1 MRIFRNDLRLA
12 LQGSTLCQIESQG
25 VIISP
30 STVRGGAAGAAMR
43 GLMYGYFLCCIR
55 RPGNSCGGFSR
66 SPLKSLATAV
76 IAACFLGCL
85 PPVAIAANPEPT
97 AFAGAWVGAL
107 GAGAS
112 QLRLVLTI
120 THLTSG
126 EYTAALNSVDQGA
139 VLPVEALT
147 SKDGTVSFE
156 VRSVGGLYQ
165 GKLDDSGTGITGI
178 WKQTGVAPQ
187 ELTFKRTS
195 TQATAAS
202 ATASGPT
209 EKPFTIPLDTLVP
222 IAPTAF
228 AADGKFHLVYELH
241 VTNMGS
247 WSCALLGLEV
257 AGEGVGSHL
266 LASFSQAN
274 LEGMILQLGTKSA
287 EKSRLAPGASAVVY
301 VWITVARREDLP
313 AVLRQRLSVKLG
325 DYPEVLDLQTYP
337 VPVRTDPIV
346 IGSPLKG
353 DHWVAANGPSNTSG
367 HRRALIPV
375 QGRAMISQRFAI
387 DWVRIYDDGKTYHG
401 DPLDNKNYYAFGAE
415 AFAVADGVVTETLDG
430 VPLNVPGEHS
440 RAVPITLE
448 NIGGNHI
455 VLDIGAG
462 HYAFYAHLQ
471 PGSLR
476 VKLGDRV
483 RRGQVLGLVGNTG
496 NSTEPHLHFHISN
509 ATAPLGAEG
518 LPYAFKSFELQGQAS
533 GINAAVDLKEKS
545 ATQTLA
551 LPSEGEVIKFVVTR

>member
-1 MRIFRNDLRLA
+1 MLRYFVGFIRHHRKA
-12 LQGSTLCQIESQG
+12 CAGSWRGSL
-25 VIISP
+25 ISL
-30 STVRGGAAGAAMR
+30 GA
-43 GLMYGYFLCCIR
+43 
-55 RPGNSCGGFSR
+55 
-66 SPLKSLATAV
+66 TV
-76 IAACFLGCL
+76 IAACLFGLAPTC
-85 PPVAIAANPEPT
+85 VEADAEPT
-97 AFAGAWVGAL
+97 TLAGAWEGAL

-112 QLRLVLTI
+112 QLRLVLTM

-126 EYTAALNSVDQGA
+126 EYTAALNSVNQGA
-139 VLPVEALT
+139 VLPVDALT
-147 SKDGTVSFE
+147 TKDGTVSFE

-195 TQATAAS
+195 TEVRSAP

-209 EKPFTIPLDTLVP
+209 ERPFTIPLDTLVP

-257 AGEGVGSHL
+257 TGEGVRSHS

-274 LEGMILQLGTKSA
+274 LEGMMQPLGTKTV
-287 EKSRLAPGASAVVY
+287 ERSRLAPGASAVVY
-301 VWITVARREDLP
+301 VWITVERREDLP
-313 AVLRQRLSVKLG
+313 TALQQRLSVKIG
-325 DYPEVLDLQTYP
+325 DYPEAMELRTYP
-337 VPVRTDPIV
+337 VAVRKDAIV
-346 IGSPLKG
+346 ISSPLRG

-367 HRRALIPV
+367 HRRALIPI

-415 AFAVADGVVTETLDG
+415 ALAVADGVVTETLDG

-455 VLDIGAG
+455 VLDIGGG

-496 NSTEPHLHFHISN
+496 NSTEPHLHFHIAN
-509 ATAPLGAEG
+509 AIAPLGAEG
-518 LPYAFKSFELQGQAS
+518 LPYALTSFELQGQA
-533 GINAAVDLKEKS
+533 GEINAAVDLKEKS
-545 ATQTLA
+545 TTQTLA
-551 LPSEGEVIKFVVTR
+551 LPSEGEVVKFSATKDKQ